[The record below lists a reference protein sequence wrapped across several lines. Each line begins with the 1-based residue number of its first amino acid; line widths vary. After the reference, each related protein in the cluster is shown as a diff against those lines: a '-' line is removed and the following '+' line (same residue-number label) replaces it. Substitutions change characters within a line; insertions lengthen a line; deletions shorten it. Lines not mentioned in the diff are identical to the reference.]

1 MGRARLVLA
10 TSAAVLHDWAPREDS
25 CVALMVVVFASGS
38 LTKQLASNLL
48 TSLEG
53 RQGQLIRFVTARNP
67 LRSLLLLSLFSR
79 RPLNFSFLTSLEAE
93 LAEEHGVSGLLG
105 GGVLTD
111 SLAELWHTQ
120 EDDEQEQRI
129 GHRLFNIFSVLGGN
143 IGFEEGQ
150 EGEEAVVVGRR
161 SKEGAAMTALLK
173 LVRVVRKVRWR
184 PLLASAVLGTGALSI
199 VGPLVQKKGRV
210 QEGRQVKK

>member
-1 MGRARLVLA
+1 
-10 TSAAVLHDWAPREDS
+10 
-25 CVALMVVVFASGS
+25 MVVVFASGS

-48 TSLEG
+48 TSLE
-53 RQGQLIRFVTARNP
+53 
-67 LRSLLLLSLFSR
+67 
-79 RPLNFSFLTSLEAE
+79 AE

-105 GGVLTD
+105 GGVLSD
-111 SLAELWHTQ
+111 AVAELWHTQ

-129 GHRLFNIFSVLGGN
+129 GHRLFKIFSVLGGN

-150 EGEEAVVVGRR
+150 EGEEAVVVGRK

-184 PLLASAVLGTGALSI
+184 PLLASAVLGTGALRI
-199 VGPLVQKKGRV
+199 VGPLVQKRGRV
-210 QEGRQVKK
+210 QEGRKVEK